1 MNAENQ
7 AIPLVI
13 GAGGGGLGFG
23 RFENDETQHGHGP
36 DSARAPTDG
45 EYYDLPTISA
55 GKKKMHFHISKNLI

>member
-1 MNAENQ
+1 M
-7 AIPLVI
+7 I

-36 DSARAPTDG
+36 DPARPPTDG

-55 GKKKMHFHISKNLI
+55 GIS